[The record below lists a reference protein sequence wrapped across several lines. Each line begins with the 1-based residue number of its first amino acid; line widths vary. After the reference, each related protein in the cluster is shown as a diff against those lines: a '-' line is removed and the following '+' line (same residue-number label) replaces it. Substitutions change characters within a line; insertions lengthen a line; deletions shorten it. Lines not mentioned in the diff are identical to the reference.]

1 MPARRDR
8 AYHRRVSFAL
18 GKIQP
23 PQPRRGR
30 LLERPRLE
38 ARLRE
43 ALHTQRVVLVVA
55 PAGCGKT
62 ALLVRTLVPP
72 PPRGALAWVS
82 IDPGDDLHRLL
93 ECLLAALEPHD
104 LPWRI
109 APEGLL
115 AEALRG
121 DARGRQQA
129 IDALADALDAGEVG
143 HGTIVLDDLH
153 HLDDEAALHFLERL
167 VARLG
172 ARWTLVLSAREVPP
186 ALVSRAAAAGE
197 LARFGEADLRFGAD
211 EVQAWFA
218 AQGIDADTA
227 RALHAR
233 TAGWAAGLRLVLSG
247 ARGAGPGAAIDRT
260 AFDYLATEV
269 LAHLD
274 AALRRFL
281 LDTSVLH
288 ELDAARCSVLT
299 GNAHA
304 ARWLDEIERRGL
316 FASVVDETAG
326 TLRLHDL
333 FRDALQHRLRVE
345 RPDDWPRLLVRAAE
359 LEADP
364 LRRQALLLAAGRP
377 DDAARGLLDVA
388 PAMNT
393 GGAVASVLRLLAA
406 YPEAFRA
413 GSAEWQ
419 RVAGLSTLTV
429 WRLGESERHFAGAAS
444 LYRARGDTA
453 AAQSMDARRASVLVA
468 LGRIGDA
475 AAVLDA
481 LAAAPPVEFEARLL
495 AANAAT
501 WLHLER
507 GEYDAVAPAFEVML
521 HLLQGRTAVPDWGNV
536 PPPRQTACRGMAA
549 LTQRWA
555 TGALAVAGDR
565 PVPLRTFALL
575 SLAWRSLW
583 LGRPGES
590 RALLDQALGDAS
602 WGGHEVIARNH
613 ALALQAVLA
622 LLHGDGAE
630 AVRTVRQRVDEQ
642 PAGYAGWGQWHALH
656 YAARVAAAAG
666 DVTALRDGLQRL
678 NALHDTLSDATP
690 QRLRP
695 AAALH
700 GMLAWLQGDRDAA
713 CAHWQQVLDDEA
725 HADLLG
731 LAGEV
736 RVRLARLRCAG
747 GDRDAAAVLLAPL
760 LERVDDGPRGAVFA
774 AAELAALSREDWA
787 GRLGAAAQATL
798 RGWADAL
805 VHRAADDA
813 AEARAGDGAVGP
825 TGERLSARELEVL
838 ARLARGDSNKGIAR
852 ALDLSP
858 HTVKRHVANVLGK
871 LGVASR
877 GQAAAWFHARGA
889 ASG

>member
-1 MPARRDR
+1 M
-8 AYHRRVSFAL
+8 SFAL

-38 ARLRE
+38 ARLHD
-43 ALHTQRVVLVVA
+43 ALRTHRVVLVVA

-93 ECLLAALEPHD
+93 QCLLAALEPHD
-104 LPWRI
+104 LPWRV

-115 AEALRG
+115 AEALLG
-121 DARGRQQA
+121 DARSRQQA
-129 IDALADALDAGEVG
+129 VDALADALDAAEVE

-153 HLDDEAALHFLERL
+153 HLDDEAAQHFIERL
-167 VARLG
+167 VERLG
-172 ARWTLVLSAREVPP
+172 ARWTLVLSARDVPP
-186 ALVSRAAAAGE
+186 TLVSRAAAAGE
-197 LARFGEADLRFGAD
+197 LAQFGEADLRFAAD

-218 AQGIDADTA
+218 EQGIDADTA
-227 RALHAR
+227 CVLHAR

-247 ARGAGPGAAIDRT
+247 ARGAGPGATIDRA

-288 ELDAARCSVLT
+288 ELDAARCAALT
-299 GNAHA
+299 GDTHA

-316 FASVVDETAG
+316 FASVVDEATG

-333 FRDALQHRLRVE
+333 FRDALRHRLRIE
-345 RPDDWPRLLVRAAE
+345 RPDDWPRLLARAAG

-364 LRRQALLLAAGRP
+364 VRRQALLLAAGLA
-377 DDAARGLLDVA
+377 DAAARALLDAA

-393 GGAVASVLRLLAA
+393 GGAVGTVLRLLAA

-419 RVAGLSTLTV
+419 RVAALATLTV
-429 WRLGESERHFAGAAS
+429 WRLGESERHFASAAS
-444 LYRARGDTA
+444 LYRARGDSA
-453 AAQSMDARRASVLVA
+453 AAQTMDARRASVLVA

-481 LAAAPPVEFEARLL
+481 LAAAPPAGFEARLL

-521 HLLQGRTAVPDWGNV
+521 QLLQGRSEVPDWSNV

-555 TGALAVAGDR
+555 TGALAAAGDR
-565 PVPLRTFALL
+565 PTPLGTFALL
-575 SLAWRSLW
+575 SLAWRALW
-583 LGRPGES
+583 LGRAGES
-590 RALLDQALGDAS
+590 RALLEQALGDAA
-602 WGGHEVIARNH
+602 WGGHEVIARSH

-622 LLHGDGAE
+622 LLRGDAAD
-630 AVRTVRQRVDEQ
+630 AVRTVRRRIDEQ
-642 PAGYAGWGQWHALH
+642 PAGYAGWGVWHVLH

-666 DVTALRDGLQRL
+666 DDAALRDWLQRL

-690 QRLRP
+690 QRLLP
-695 AAALH
+695 VAALR
-700 GMLAWLQGDRDAA
+700 GMLALHQGDRAGA
-713 CAHWQQVLDDEA
+713 SAHFQQVLDDEA

-736 RVRLARLRCAG
+736 RVRLARLRLAG
-747 GDRDAAAVLLAPL
+747 GDRDAAAALIAPL

-774 AAELAALSREDWA
+774 AADLAALSREDWA

-805 VHRAADDA
+805 MHPATEDP
-813 AEARAGDGAVGP
+813 AEARAADGAVAP

-838 ARLARGDSNKGIAR
+838 ARLARGDSNKVIAR

-858 HTVKRHVANVLGK
+858 HTAKRHVANVLGK

-877 GQAAAWFHARGA
+877 GQAAAWYHGHAA
-889 ASG
+889 ARD